1 MVKKGSI
8 TVHLGLDDIL
18 FALIFIIFNAFLV
31 SIVDGLL
38 LKLCFAGWTLSVL
51 AFATYI
57 IITRDEND

>member
-1 MVKKGSI
+1 M
-8 TVHLGLDDIL
+8 HLGLDDIL
-18 FALIFIIFNAFLV
+18 FALTFILFNTFLV